1 LSRDFSVMIET
12 ANFVSE
18 GRSLSKEHLLFLA
31 NIHKGKK
38 NLNFTVHVV
47 AKVLIYDMGNNWR
60 LFLL

>member
-1 LSRDFSVMIET
+1 MIET

-18 GRSLSKEHLLFLA
+18 GRSLSKEHLLSLSQRQ
-31 NIHKGKK
+31 K

-47 AKVLIYDMGNNWR
+47 AKVLIYDMENNWR